1 MKFNYRLGTE
11 ATFIDWEEDGC
22 KRAEEILDALEQQS
36 ESAEKESGAAEKTGE
51 KDPKKDLSSHVST
64 DRK

>member
-36 ESAEKESGAAEKTGE
+36 ESAEKESGAAEKTDE
-51 KDPKKDLSSHVST
+51 KDPKKDLSSRVST